1 MKLGATMHE
10 GWHGDEY
17 LILFDESAVVAASDR
32 YEFMRRSNGTAN
44 EEFLGDGDL
53 FRLWSQQHYDVSTG
67 LLNSGNGLN
76 CDRVRK

>member
-1 MKLGATMHE
+1 MHE

-53 FRLWSQQHYDVSTG
+53 FRLWS
-67 LLNSGNGLN
+67 
-76 CDRVRK
+76 